1 MKSTIKE
8 RTHTEVTLEVT
19 IDSDTVNQKLDEIYN
34 KTVQELDIPGFRKGK
49 VPKSFV
55 KARFGNDVFYEDAQ
69 EDLVEE
75 FLPKALVENSL
86 DPVSQPKTKIEEFE
100 RDKDFTFEASLEILP
115 ELELEEYTGID
126 VQDPGTEEVTEE
138 EIEEKLAE
146 LQEQNGQL
154 VPKDGGEV
162 ESGDYILVSTP
173 EGGTDQVQVSEDN
186 RSSEFIGKTAGD
198 EVELSSGPEG
208 EEEDTVQF
216 TIEEIKQLDLPSI
229 DDEFAKDLGHEDLG
243 GLRTE
248 IKSDLFTQKEEERA
262 EELGDKIVDK
272 ILESTDF
279 SPPEKMIKNM
289 ADDQVSETKEQM
301 GAESFA
307 ELLKEKGKSEEEV
320 TEDIE
325 ESTRERFKRKLVL
338 DEIADE
344 EEGIELTDEELEEKL
359 EAEADRQ
366 GVNPIKLKNQLRAND
381 RMESYRESLIQEKVV
396 DFLIDSANLISEEDN
411 NE

>member
-8 RTHTEVTLEVT
+8 RTDTEVTLEVT

-55 KARFGNDVFYEDAQ
+55 KARFGDDVFYEDAQ
-69 EDLVEE
+69 EELVKE
-75 FLPKALVENSL
+75 FLPKALEENSL
-86 DPVSQPKTKIEEFE
+86 DPVSQPKTKTEEFE
-100 RDKDFTFEASLEILP
+100 RDEDFTFEASLEILP
-115 ELELEEYTGID
+115 ELELEEYTGIE

-138 EIEEKLAE
+138 EIEEKLAK

-154 VPKDGGEV
+154 VPKDEEKV
-162 ESGDYILVSTP
+162 ESGNYILVSTP

-208 EEEDTVQF
+208 EKEDTVKF
-216 TIEEIKQLDLPSI
+216 TVEEIKQLDLPPI
-229 DDEFAKDLGHEDLG
+229 DDELAKDLGHEDLES
-243 GLRTE
+243 LRTE
-248 IKSDLFTQKEEERA
+248 IKSNLFTQKEEERA

-272 ILESTDF
+272 ILQSTDF

-320 TEDIE
+320 TKDIE

-338 DEIADE
+338 EEIAE
-344 EEGIELTDEELEEKL
+344 EEGIEVTDEELEEEL
-359 EAEADRQ
+359 EAEADRR

-396 DFLIDSANLISEEDN
+396 DFLIDLANLISEEDN